1 MFEMIVNIAIF
12 GVYLHKIKDRGM
24 RKLAILML
32 FFALGLQA
40 QNVRTNYRSEGMTHI
55 STDYE
60 VINLNDIPAQV
71 KVELV
76 GFPDG
81 SALYLIYMN
90 LVQKTATVVPKGVKM
105 AATLHGGKV
114 IRLEQIGQSSSTPR
128 RQEDG
133 NFLNRLKYAVE
144 PAEMERMVKGVN
156 SLDIVTGW
164 NPEDYI
170 QASFADDAFGKLL
183 GRHCQAILK
192 ASENTVEL
200 QATMSGYTENTNSI
214 MSTANP
220 IVARGANYDYNI
232 LLSHLYYKGTNQED
246 IDLAFVIGSNDKK
259 FHIGLDAPVR
269 FTLGDG
275 SVVDLLQARDDVNFV
290 YLYPTMEDL
299 YRICALGITGL
310 SIEYEDG
317 TMQDYFTPGENGFSD
332 AVNQEFQ
339 LLLSMSPR

>member
-1 MFEMIVNIAIF
+1 MIVNIAIF
-12 GVYLHKIKDRGM
+12 GVYLYLIKHKGM
-24 RKLAILML
+24 RKLAILTL
-32 FFALGLQA
+32 FLALGLQA

-55 STDYE
+55 CTDYE
-60 VINLNDIPAQV
+60 EVNLGSVPAQV

-81 SALYLIYMN
+81 SALYLVYMN

-105 AATLHGGKV
+105 GVTLHGGKV
-114 IRLEQIGQSSSTPR
+114 LRLEQIGQSSATPR
-128 RQEDG
+128 RQDDG
-133 NFLNRLKYAVE
+133 NFLNRLKYAAE
-144 PAEMERMVKGVN
+144 PADMERMVKGVT
-156 SLDIVTGW
+156 SLDIITGW

-183 GRHCQAILK
+183 GRHCKAILD

-200 QATMSGYTENTNSI
+200 KATMSGYTENTNSI

-220 IVARGANYDYNI
+220 MVARGTSYDYNI
-232 LLSHLYYKGTNQED
+232 LLSHLYYKTTNQED
-246 IDLAFVIGSNDKK
+246 VDLAFVIGSSDKK

-275 SVVDLLQARDDVNFV
+275 SVIELLQARDDVNFV

-299 YRICALGITGL
+299 YRMCALGITGL
-310 SIEYEDG
+310 SIEYEEG
-317 TMQDYFTPGENGFSD
+317 TMTDFFTPGENGFSD